1 MKVYMYICF
10 ELSIYM
16 KYMQQRSS
24 PVRLYVNMKY
34 CRVLDGQKQWL
45 FFACLLNLL
54 NSCRHFLECLT
65 AQCPRSRDNW
75 YDIDQ
80 AVWRGYVDSC
90 LGFIH
95 MQYTVNIW
103 YTYQKNRYIVNKFLY
118 NYMCIDRVGA
128 LLYYR
133 SRIIIIMCIARIS

>member
-10 ELSIYM
+10 EYSIYEIYAA
-16 KYMQQRSS
+16 KIQSCES
-24 PVRLYVNMKY
+24 VYVNMKY
-34 CRVLDGQKQWL
+34 CRVLDSQKQWL

-80 AVWRGYVDSC
+80 AV
-90 LGFIH
+90 
-95 MQYTVNIW
+95 
-103 YTYQKNRYIVNKFLY
+103 
-118 NYMCIDRVGA
+118 
-128 LLYYR
+128 
-133 SRIIIIMCIARIS
+133 